1 MHQLKFVEWVIVTDD
16 SKAYMRIMLRE
27 ETMNDELQSLIERL
41 KECEWSDSFHFA
53 IGSFPY
59 LGI

>member
-1 MHQLKFVEWVIVTDD
+1 
-16 SKAYMRIMLRE
+16 
-27 ETMNDELQSLIERL
+27 L

-59 LGI
+59 LGIWVI